1 LFFAFG
7 TRYFLALCFAN
18 HEAAHN
24 GATML
29 RRRCFAVG
37 GLLLRRDAKMPGILD
52 GKVALI
58 TGAGS
63 GIGQA
68 TSRIFAREG
77 AKLVLADVVEEGGN
91 RTLKI
96 VQDLGAQAV
105 FVKCDV
111 AKWSDVDAA
120 VAQAVQK
127 FGRLDCAFNNAGIE
141 GESGETH
148 VCTEENW
155 ARVMAINLTGV
166 FFCMKAEVNQLLKQG
181 GGGAIVNTSSGA
193 GLAGVRGMPAYV
205 AAKHGVAGLT
215 RAAALEYGRHN
226 IRINAVCPGPIR
238 TPMMGRLLK
247 ERPDAEQ
254 RFARSEPLK
263 RLGEPEEIGEA
274 VAWLCSDRSSYV
286 TGLPMPVDGGF
297 MAG

>member
-1 LFFAFG
+1 MA
-7 TRYFLALCFAN
+7 
-18 HEAAHN
+18 
-24 GATML
+24 
-29 RRRCFAVG
+29 
-37 GLLLRRDAKMPGILD
+37 GILD

-68 TSRIFAREG
+68 ASRIFAREG

-91 RTLKI
+91 RTLKL
-96 VQDLGAQAV
+96 VQDLGAQAI
-105 FVKCDV
+105 FVRCDV
-111 AKWSDVDAA
+111 SKGGDVDAA
-120 VAQAVQK
+120 IAKAVQTY
-127 FGRLDCAFNNAGIE
+127 GRLDCAFNNAGIE
-141 GESGETH
+141 GQGGDTH
-148 VCTEENW
+148 KCSEENW
-155 ARVMAINLTGV
+155 ARVIAINLTGV
-166 FFCMKAEVNQLLKQG
+166 FLCMKAEINQMLKQG

-205 AAKHGVAGLT
+205 ASKHGVAGLT

-226 IRINAVCPGPIR
+226 IRVNAVCPGPIR
-238 TPMMGRLLK
+238 TPMMGRLLQN
-247 ERPDAEQ
+247 RPDAEQ

-274 VAWLCSDRSSYV
+274 AVWLCSDRASYV

-297 MAG
+297 MAT

>member
-1 LFFAFG
+1 MA
-7 TRYFLALCFAN
+7 
-18 HEAAHN
+18 
-24 GATML
+24 
-29 RRRCFAVG
+29 
-37 GLLLRRDAKMPGILD
+37 GILD
-52 GKVALI
+52 GKVAFI

-91 RTLKI
+91 KTLKM
-96 VQDLGAQAV
+96 VQDLGAQAI

-111 AKWSDVDAA
+111 AKWADVEAA
-120 VAQAVQK
+120 IAKTVETY
-127 FGRLDCAFNNAGIE
+127 GRLDCAFNNAGIE
-141 GESGETH
+141 GQGGETH
-148 VCTEENW
+148 ECSEENW
-155 ARVMAINLTGV
+155 ARVIAIDLTGV
-166 FFCMKAEVNQLLKQG
+166 FFCMKAEINQLLKQG

-238 TPMMGRLLK
+238 TPMMGRIAQV
-247 ERPDAEQ
+247 RPDVEQ
-254 RFARSEPLK
+254 RFARAEPLK

-274 VAWLCSDRSSYV
+274 VAWLCSDRASYV

>member
-1 LFFAFG
+1 MA
-7 TRYFLALCFAN
+7 
-18 HEAAHN
+18 
-24 GATML
+24 
-29 RRRCFAVG
+29 
-37 GLLLRRDAKMPGILD
+37 GILE

-96 VQDLGAQAV
+96 VQDLGASAI

-111 AKWSDVDAA
+111 SKWSDVEAA
-120 VAQAVQK
+120 VNQAAQTY
-127 FGRLDCAFNNAGIE
+127 GRLDCAFNNAGIE
-141 GESGETH
+141 GKGGNTH
-148 VCTEENW
+148 ECTQENW
-155 ARVMAINLTGV
+155 DRVMAINLTGV
-166 FFCMKAEVNQLLKQG
+166 WLCMKAEIAQMLKQG
-181 GGGAIVNTSSGA
+181 GNGAIVNTSSGA
-193 GLAGVRGMPAYV
+193 GLAGVRRMPAYV

-215 RAAALEYGRHN
+215 RAAALEYGKQN
-226 IRINAVCPGPIR
+226 IRVNAVCPGPIR
-238 TPMMGRLLK
+238 TPMMGRLLQG
-247 ERPDAEQ
+247 RPDAEQ

-274 VAWLCSDRSSYV
+274 VAWLCSDHASYV

-297 MAG
+297 MAS